1 MPALRPA
8 QEQALGMKDHA
19 DIVVIGGGAAGVGA
33 LRTLADAGKDALLL
47 EAQDRLGGRAH
58 TVHIAGMPIDMG
70 AGWLHSAPK
79 NPWVDIAEARGF
91 TVYRSPPRWGQQWHD
106 LGATKE
112 QQQGLWGAFDALMKA
127 METRPAS
134 DRASDLLPPSGEW
147 NAALDALSGYINGA
161 PLDEMSVTDWLAYEE
176 AAIDTNWRV
185 EQGYGALVSSHAAWL
200 PVVLGTPVTAI
211 DSSGSQLRIQTPR
224 GAITANAAIVTVS
237 SNVLASGAIALPG
250 HDAVL
255 QAAAQLPLGLADKL
269 FFTLEGTAEIDDNA
283 HLLGSPHSAV
293 TGTYTLK
300 PFGRPLVECMLG
312 GEGARA
318 MEKEGLNGAADFAI
332 GELVNLLGS
341 DWRKRL
347 CFVAGSAWGRET
359 YVLGGYS
366 HARPGQHGARRI
378 LREGIDPRIR
388 FAGEATSDGEFS
400 TAHGAYN
407 TGVAAAKALLA

>member
-1 MPALRPA
+1 MR
-8 QEQALGMKDHA
+8 DHA

-33 LRTLADAGKDALLL
+33 LRTLADAGRDALLL

-58 TVHIAGMPIDMG
+58 TVHIAGLPIDMG

-79 NPWVDIAEARGF
+79 NPWVGIAEAHGF
-91 TVYRSPPRWGQQWHD
+91 TVYRSPPRWGEQWRGI
-106 LGATKE
+106 GATKE
-112 QQQGLWGAFDALMKA
+112 QQEALWAAFETFMAA
-127 METRPAS
+127 MQTRPAS
-134 DRASDLLPPSGEW
+134 DRASDLLPPNGEW

-161 PLDEMSVTDWLAYEE
+161 PMREMSVIDWLAYEDE
-176 AAIDTNWRV
+176 SLDINWRV

-211 DSSGSQLRIQTPR
+211 DGTGKQLRIETPR
-224 GAITANAAIVTVS
+224 GSITANAAIVTVS
-237 SNVLASGAIALPG
+237 SNVLAGGAIALPG

-255 QAAAQLPLGLADKL
+255 HAASQLPLGLADKL
-269 FFTLEGTAEIDDNA
+269 FFTLEGADEVDDNA
-283 HLLGSPHSAV
+283 HLLGSPHSAC

-332 GELVNLLGS
+332 SELVGLLGS
-341 DWRKRL
+341 DWRRRL
-347 CFVAGSAWGRET
+347 RFVAGSAWGRET

-366 HARPGQHGARRI
+366 HALPGQHGARKI
-378 LREGIDPRIR
+378 LREGVDPRIR

>member
-1 MPALRPA
+1 MR
-8 QEQALGMKDHA
+8 DSA

-33 LRTLADAGKDALLL
+33 LRTLADAGRDALLL

-58 TVHIAGMPIDMG
+58 TVHIAGLPIDMG

-79 NPWVDIAEARGF
+79 NPWAAIAEARGF
-91 TVYRSPPRWGQQWHD
+91 TVYRAPARWGEQWRG
-106 LGATKE
+106 LGATKAE
-112 QQQGLWGAFDALMKA
+112 QEGLWHAFESFMAA
-127 METRPAS
+127 METPPPS
-134 DRASDLLPPSGEW
+134 DCAADLLPPNGEW

-161 PLDEMSVTDWLAYEE
+161 PMREMSAIDWQAYEDE
-176 AAIDTNWRV
+176 SIDVNWRV

-211 DSSGSQLRIQTPR
+211 DGTGKQLRIETPR
-224 GAITANAAIVTVS
+224 GSITANAAIVTVS
-237 SNVLASGAIALPG
+237 SNVLAGGAIKLAG
-250 HDAVL
+250 HDAIL
-255 QAAAQLPLGLADKL
+255 HAAAQLPLGLADKL
-269 FFTLEGTAEIDDNA
+269 FFTLDGADDVDANA
-283 HLLGSPHSAV
+283 HLLGNPHSAL

-312 GEGARA
+312 GDGARA

-341 DWRKRL
+341 DWRAKLR
-347 CFVAGSAWGRET
+347 FVAGSAWGRET

-366 HARPGQHGARRI
+366 HARPGQHGARAV
-378 LREGIDPRIR
+378 LRAGVDPRIR
-388 FAGEATSDGEFS
+388 FAGEAVSDGEFS

-407 TGVAAAKALLA
+407 TGVAAAKALL

>member
-1 MPALRPA
+1 VR
-8 QEQALGMKDHA
+8 DSA
-19 DIVVIGGGAAGVGA
+19 DIVVIGGGAAGIGA
-33 LRTLADAGKDALLL
+33 LRTLADAGKDVLLL

-79 NPWVDIAEARGF
+79 NPWVGIAEARGF
-91 TVYRSPPRWGQQWHD
+91 TVYRSPPRWGEQWRG
-106 LGATKE
+106 LGATPE
-112 QQQGLWGAFDALMKA
+112 QQEALWAAFEDFMAA
-127 METRPAS
+127 MHHPPAS
-134 DRASDLLPPSGEW
+134 DCAADLLRPDSEW
-147 NAALDALSGYINGA
+147 NPALDALSGYINGA
-161 PLDEMSVTDWLAYEE
+161 PLREMSVRDWQAYED
-176 AAIDTNWRV
+176 ASVDINWRV

-211 DSSGSQLRIQTPR
+211 DSSGKQLRIETPR
-224 GAITANAAIVTVS
+224 GSITANAAIVTVS
-237 SNVLASGAIALPG
+237 SNVLASGAITLPG
-250 HDAVL
+250 HDAIL
-255 QAAAQLPLGLADKL
+255 HAASQLPLGLADKL
-269 FFTLEGTAEIDDNA
+269 FFTLDDAEAIDDNA
-283 HLLGSPHSAV
+283 HLLGNPFSAV

-332 GELVNLLGS
+332 GELVHLLGS
-341 DWRKRL
+341 DWRRKLR
-347 CFVAGSAWGRET
+347 FVAGSAWGRET

-366 HARPGQHGARRI
+366 HARPGQHEARAVLRAGA
-378 LREGIDPRIR
+378 DPRIR

-407 TGVAAAKALLA
+407 TGVAAAKALLG

>member
-1 MPALRPA
+1 MR
-8 QEQALGMKDHA
+8 DSA

-33 LRTLADAGKDALLL
+33 LRTLAEAGKDALLL

-79 NPWVDIAEARGF
+79 NPWVGIAEAHGF
-91 TVYRSPPRWGQQWHD
+91 TVYRSPPCWGEQWRG
-106 LGATKE
+106 LGATRDE
-112 QQQGLWGAFDALMKA
+112 QDALWAAFEDFMAA
-127 METRPAS
+127 MHHPPAS
-134 DRASDLLPPSGEW
+134 DCAAELLRPDGEW

-161 PLDEMSVTDWLAYEE
+161 PLREMSVRDWQAYED
-176 AAIDTNWRV
+176 ASVDINWRV

-211 DSSGSQLRIQTPR
+211 DASGKQLRIETPR
-224 GAITANAAIVTVS
+224 GSITANAAIVTVS
-237 SNVLASGAIALPG
+237 SNVLATGAIRLPG
-250 HDAVL
+250 HDAIL
-255 QAAAQLPLGLADKL
+255 HAASQLPLGLADKL
-269 FFTLEGTAEIDDNA
+269 FFTLEDAEDVDDNA
-283 HLLGSPHSAV
+283 HLLGNPRSAV

-332 GELVNLLGS
+332 GELVALLGS
-341 DWRKRL
+341 DWRRKLR
-347 CFVAGSAWGRET
+347 FVAGSAWGRET
-359 YVLGGYS
+359 HVLGGYS
-366 HARPGQHGARRI
+366 HARPGQHGARAV
-378 LREGIDPRIR
+378 LRAGVDPRVR

-407 TGVAAAKALLA
+407 TGVAAAKALLG